1 MITGVLPP
9 AEVAAHPAERAG
21 GQQLYLMC
29 DDIERTAAEL
39 EAEGVELA
47 RPVTD
52 EGFGLVTAI
61 RLPGGGELGIY
72 EPRHPSPLPPPT
84 S

>member
-1 MITGVLPP
+1 MITGVHAVLFTED
-9 AEVAAHPAERAG
+9 ADALRAFLG
-21 GQQLYLMC
+21 

-39 EAEGVELA
+39 EAKGVELA

-52 EGFGLVTAI
+52 EGFGLVSAI
-61 RLPGGGELGIY
+61 RPPGGGELGIY